1 MNLFRGLR
9 ESLRSA
15 DVGCTGALVLVFL
28 TALGIFG
35 LVLMAWWPYMWNG
48 K

>member
-1 MNLFRGLR
+1 MSLFRGLHKAL
-9 ESLRSA
+9 SSA
-15 DVGCTGALVLVFL
+15 DVGCTGALVLVLL

-48 K
+48 E